1 MEPTLSHVPDRSCH
15 VPPVPLSAVR
25 RRPGRGL
32 ASAPWRSLWWIHRSQ
47 VPPQSRSDLHLIFAA
62 DGQPLL
68 VVASCAHRVDTRR
81 VAALIGAGKVRLA
94 DPEPVISATGQT
106 IGGVRAPAPTSA
118 TRRGRRLV
126 GQARGGVGRPGRRAD
141 DVPEFRWPNWQA
153 PRAER
158 SPTSGSEPSGSEL
171 PQGVAAGA
179 RRPRAECDIP
189 LTRHK
194 PMIAVDPPSI

>member
-106 IGGVRAPAPTSA
+106 IGGVRAPGPHLRYAPWSTPGWAGTRWGGSA
-118 TRRGRRLV
+118 GPGDEQTMFLSFAGRTGKPHGRNGRRRRGVSRRGVSCRKGSQRVLG
-126 GQARGGVGRPGRRAD
+126 GQ
-141 DVPEFRWPNWQA
+141 EPNA
-153 PRAER
+153 I
-158 SPTSGSEPSGSEL
+158 SP
-171 PQGVAAGA
+171 
-179 RRPRAECDIP
+179 
-189 LTRHK
+189 
-194 PMIAVDPPSI
+194 